1 MINTTTV
8 SFSAIFM
15 VLVSLNVFA
24 GVTDNPFRKS
34 LEITKAYLPK
44 AILTMWQSEHLIWRA
59 QLFNRACGENT
70 QAVNHAINAGFPLV
84 NQIIIDQAI
93 INHQLIDENAKLIL
107 QDSNK
112 LYYQI
117 FSRVYAYAYTER
129 LRIIQQYYPEIS
141 ADLCAHA
148 KTISPQ
154 YPSDDLPIVPWQ
166 LPDQSEFKVWR
177 ADLFSMRVVNQH
189 FVAAFIK
196 RQQVFAHIIDAE
208 IYAIM
213 QQDEKAISAFSAL
226 SNSYQYN
233 HLLMEEI
240 TQAYSKIK
248 GKKLPGE
255 LWRAGYAQTANL
267 SATHAYKLATISALR
282 QIRALYPK
290 LYQRIEAHAISY
302 VKLQLSTLQESKS
315 QLNEA
320 LNQHE

>member
-1 MINTTTV
+1 MINKRIV
-8 SFSAIFM
+8 SFSTILM

-59 QLFNRACGENT
+59 QLFNRACEQNT
-70 QAVNHAINAGFPLV
+70 QAVKHAINAGFVLV
-84 NQIIIDQAI
+84 NQVIIDQAI

-107 QDSNK
+107 PDSNK
-112 LYYQI
+112 LHYQV
-117 FSRVYAYAYTER
+117 FSRVYAYAYTKR

-148 KTISPQ
+148 KTISQQ

-166 LPDQSEFKVWR
+166 LTDQSEFKVWQ

-196 RQQVFAHIIDAE
+196 RQQAFAHIIDAG
-208 IYAIM
+208 IYAM
-213 QQDEKAISAFSAL
+213 MLQDEKAISAFSAL
-226 SNSYQYN
+226 SDSYQYN
-233 HLLMEEI
+233 HLLMKEI
-240 TQAYSKIK
+240 TQAYSEVK

-255 LWRAGYAQTANL
+255 LWRASYAQAANL
-267 SATHAYKLATISALR
+267 LAMQAYKLATISALR
-282 QIRALYPK
+282 QIRALYPE
-290 LYQRIEAHAISY
+290 LYQRIETHAISY
-302 VKLQLSTLQESKS
+302 VKLQLSRLQVSKS

-320 LNQHE
+320 FNQHE

>member
-1 MINTTTV
+1 MINKRTV
-8 SFSAIFM
+8 NISAMFM
-15 VLVSLNVFA
+15 VLMSLNVFA

-84 NQIIIDQAI
+84 NQVIIDQAI

-117 FSRVYAYAYTER
+117 FSRVYAYAYAER

-148 KTISPQ
+148 KIIAQQ
-154 YPSDDLPIVPWQ
+154 YPPDDLPIVPWQ
-166 LPDQSEFKVWR
+166 LTEQSDFKVWR

-196 RQQVFAHIIDAE
+196 RQQPFAHIIDAE
-208 IYAIM
+208 IYAMM
-213 QQDEKAISAFSAL
+213 QQDKKAISAFSTL

-233 HLLMEEI
+233 HLLMKEI
-240 TQAYSKIK
+240 TQAHS
-248 GKKLPGE
+248 KKLPDE

-290 LYQRIEAHAISY
+290 LYQRIETHAISY
-302 VKLQLSTLQESKS
+302 VKLQLSRLQESKS

-320 LNQHE
+320 FNQHE

>member
-1 MINTTTV
+1 MINKKV
-8 SFSAIFM
+8 FSFSAVLM
-15 VLVSLNVFA
+15 LLVSLNVFA
-24 GVTDNPFRKS
+24 GVTDNPYRKS
-34 LEITKAYLPK
+34 HEITKAYLPK

-59 QLFNRACGENT
+59 QLFNRACEENT
-70 QAVNHAINAGFPLV
+70 QAVNHAINAGFSLV
-84 NQIIIDQAI
+84 NQVIIDQAI
-93 INHQLIDENAKLIL
+93 INHELIDENAKLIL

-117 FSRVYAYAYTER
+117 FSRVYAYAYTKR
-129 LRIIQQYYPEIS
+129 LQIIQQYYPEIS

-148 KTISPQ
+148 KTISQ
-154 YPSDDLPIVPWQ
+154 QNPSDDLPIVPWQ
-166 LPDQSEFKVWR
+166 RTDQTEFKAWR

-196 RQQVFAHIIDAE
+196 RQQAFAHIIDAE
-208 IYAIM
+208 IYAMM